1 MNLHLFEVAL
11 LIHAKEA
18 WENFEGVG
26 WGGIKKKKPQQAHG
40 LFDLVMSSCSCS
52 ACGNYTV
59 VQVPSSLGAHID

>member
-26 WGGIKKKKPQQAHG
+26 WGGIKKKSPSKHMDCLILLCLLVLVPLVETIL
-40 LFDLVMSSCSCS
+40 LFKCL
-52 ACGNYTV
+52 
-59 VQVPSSLGAHID
+59 QV